1 LDRVAGHTT
10 PVFREGH
17 PDKTL
22 KSATSNQSSRLSP
35 DIRASLP
42 EWIDPNEAET
52 WPDWQI
58 RHVAFKHCSRCGE
71 LKPLVAFHRM
81 RSMVSGRYPRCKECR
96 RIERLQKH

>member
-1 LDRVAGHTT
+1 V
-10 PVFREGH
+10 
-17 PDKTL
+17 
-22 KSATSNQSSRLSP
+22 KSAISSPTSGLPP

-42 EWIDPNEAET
+42 DWVDPDEAEG

-81 RSMVSGRYPRCKECR
+81 RSMVSGRYPRFKECR
-96 RIERLQKH
+96 RRS